1 MEHEEPLGRLMGTT
15 ARYIHEWANAAL
27 GPVGCSMATYLV
39 LKMANE
45 WPGISQR
52 RLAAIIGVEGP
63 TLSHHLDRLEA
74 DGLVARRRAADDRRV
89 VSVEVTERGREQFRR
104 TVEVM
109 ADLDAGLRAQFTERE
124 LATLRRLLGRVRDYL
139 TRESNVNAAG

>member
-1 MEHEEPLGRLMGTT
+1 MEHEEPLGRLLATT
-15 ARYIHEWANAAL
+15 GRYVHERGNAAL
-27 GPVGCSMATYLV
+27 GPVGSSMATYLV
-39 LKMANE
+39 LKMAGE

-74 DGLVARRRAADDRRV
+74 DGLVVRRRADDDRRV
-89 VSVEVTERGREQFRR
+89 VSVEITECGRQQFSR
-104 TVEVM
+104 TVGVM

-139 TRESNVNAAG
+139 TRENDVNAAG